1 MYWGLAVNGAEG
13 VHHMLELLRAELN
26 RAMVY
31 CDETCVDH
39 LEYRL
44 LNIPGNWGRF
54 RMNNAS
60 RIIGD

>member
-1 MYWGLAVNGAEG
+1 
-13 VHHMLELLRAELN
+13 MLELLRDEFN

-31 CDETCVDH
+31 SGQTSVNH
-39 LEYRL
+39 LEDRL

-54 RMNNAS
+54 RMNNDS